1 MEILIHTV
9 SFRYALLEGRP
20 QVTHTDK
27 SGEKGFPPS
36 SLHCKNVKQKFH
48 TRLQHSTLEIS
59 YNICKS

>member
-36 SLHCKNVKQKFH
+36 SLHYKNVKQKFH
-48 TRLQHSTLEIS
+48 TRLQHSTL
-59 YNICKS
+59 